1 MCMENVDLGIDV
13 EEFTD
18 GDYHELWKKRGR
30 IQIRLVEKLG
40 KCSHEVGETFIYD
53 DPYHKP
59 EGVCYA
65 LLHVLDL
72 YTWRTALGFPSWD
85 AAFVVVLV
93 SACVAYL
100 RRAEV
105 PPSERIAYRSSVPKP

>member
-1 MCMENVDLGIDV
+1 MENVDLGINV
-13 EEFTD
+13 EELTD
-18 GDYHELWKKRGR
+18 GDYHELWKKMGR

-85 AAFVVVLV
+85 
-93 SACVAYL
+93 
-100 RRAEV
+100 
-105 PPSERIAYRSSVPKP
+105 

>member
-1 MCMENVDLGIDV
+1 MEKVDLGIDV
-13 EEFTD
+13 DGLTD
-18 GDYHELWKKRGR
+18 DDYHGLWNKMGK
-30 IQIRLVEKLG
+30 IQIKLVEKIG
-40 KCSHEVGETFIYD
+40 QCSHEVGETYIYD

-85 AAFVVVLV
+85 SDRKAHMIHCPAKKGTVWEMRKV
-93 SACVAYL
+93 
-100 RRAEV
+100 E
-105 PPSERIAYRSSVPKP
+105 